1 MYGAMRAYSRPVTQF
16 VDSVTRLDLN
26 HNISPVVL
34 DSTRRVLTY
43 KVTQQCW
50 SHLCVCSCA
59 RSGYRDWR
67 LIVV

>member
-43 KVTQQCW
+43 KVTQQC
-50 SHLCVCSCA
+50 
-59 RSGYRDWR
+59 
-67 LIVV
+67 